1 MMHISETFKQAL
13 DSLLANKIRSFLTLL
28 ALVIG
33 VFSVIVSTTAVAV
46 LDNFFTNTM
55 SFLGSDVITVQ
66 KNPAI
71 QTGPRDSNL
80 RNRKD
85 ITFEDAERL
94 DKLLKT
100 GEGVG
105 SINSFSFTSVSYGDE
120 KTDPNVVIR
129 GGNAEFI
136 ENNAIYANIDA

>member
-55 SFLGSDVITVQ
+55 SFLEVT
-66 KNPAI
+66 
-71 QTGPRDSNL
+71 
-80 RNRKD
+80 
-85 ITFEDAERL
+85 
-94 DKLLKT
+94 
-100 GEGVG
+100 
-105 SINSFSFTSVSYGDE
+105 
-120 KTDPNVVIR
+120 
-129 GGNAEFI
+129 
-136 ENNAIYANIDA
+136 